1 MARVLLIE
9 DETVLRTS
17 MARGIAKLPGVEV
30 ADAKDL
36 DEALRLLDTHRPD
49 LVISDID
56 LPGRSGIE
64 LLGELGRRGLTIP
77 VIYVSAYLKAYRAQ
91 IPPHANVEVVEK
103 PVGLDDLRAMVR
115 ARLGSPPEVRPAPF
129 SAADYL
135 QLACTG
141 RHSVVI
147 HVERADVHGEIV
159 IADGQLW
166 SAKDGK
172 GDGPPALRRLVF
184 RQDVEVHCTTLKGA
198 PGPRNVE
205 GPWEMVLLESARLFD
220 EETRASTQP
229 PRPPRAAH
237 DAVAP
242 RFASEPP
249 PPVGPTPEEEAQ
261 AEADARFELAWE
273 HALEAMLKKDYPS
286 AVQAFEVAGT
296 LRPDD
301 PRVKANLKRLG
312 DMGHAAPNRSS
323 VGGGG
328 RNEPG

>member
-17 MARGIAKLPGVEV
+17 MARGIAKLPGVDV
-30 ADAKDL
+30 VDAKDL
-36 DEALRLLDTHRPD
+36 DEALRLLDEQRPD

-64 LLGELGRRGLTIP
+64 LLGELGRRGLSIP

-103 PVGLDDLRAMVR
+103 PVALEDLRAMVR
-115 ARLGSPPEVRPAPF
+115 ARLGAPAEPRPAPF

-147 HVERADVHGEIV
+147 HVEGAAAHGQIV
-159 IADGQLW
+159 IAEGQLW
-166 SAKDGK
+166 SARDDK
-172 GDGPPALRRLVF
+172 GAGPAALRRLVF

-198 PGPRNVE
+198 PGPRDVE

-220 EETRASTQP
+220 EETYASSN
-229 PRPPRAAH
+229 PPRAAR
-237 DAVAP
+237 P
-242 RFASEPP
+242 PSEPP
-249 PPVGPTPEEEAQ
+249 PPAPLPGPTPEEEAQ
-261 AEADARFELAWE
+261 AEIDARFELAWE
-273 HALEAMLKKDYPS
+273 HALEAMLKKDYPA
-286 AVQAFEVAGT
+286 AVQAFRVAES

-312 DMGHAAPNRSS
+312 DMGHAGPERSP
-323 VGGGG
+323 GGGG
-328 RNEPG
+328 

>member
-17 MARGIAKLPGVEV
+17 MARGIAKLPGVDV
-30 ADAKDL
+30 SDAKDL
-36 DEALRLLDTHRPD
+36 DEALVLLDKHRPD

-64 LLGELGRRGLTIP
+64 LLGELGRRGLSTP

-103 PVGLDDLRAMVR
+103 PVALDDLRAMVR
-115 ARLGSPPEVRPAPF
+115 ARLGAAPEPRPAPF

-159 IADGQLW
+159 ISDGQLW
-166 SAKDGK
+166 SAKDDK
-172 GDGPPALRRLVF
+172 GNGPPALRRIVF
-184 RQDVEVHCTTLKGA
+184 RQDVEVHCTTLKGV
-198 PGPRNVE
+198 PGPRDVE
-205 GPWEMVLLESARLFD
+205 GPWEAVLLESARLFD
-220 EETRASTQP
+220 EELHASTKP
-229 PRPPRAAH
+229 PRPPS
-237 DAVAP
+237 AP
-242 RFASEPP
+242 PLPPSEPP
-249 PPVGPTPEEEAQ
+249 PPPKPTPEEEAQ
-261 AEADARFELAWE
+261 AESDARFELAWE
-273 HALEAMLKKDYPS
+273 HALEAMLKKDYPA
-286 AVQAFEVAGT
+286 AVQAFRVAES

-301 PRVKANLKRLG
+301 PRVKANLKRL
-312 DMGHAAPNRSS
+312 DEMGHVAPGRSS
-323 VGGGG
+323 EGG
-328 RNEPG
+328 RD